1 LNYKV
6 LIFSVISSLL
16 FTLLLFSFSTKT
28 ESELI
33 KSEFTENLFPKVVD
47 YDLDYNIYNL
57 LDYKTKK
64 QINLSVFKHKTV
76 LLNFY
81 EPWCQA
87 CNKEFTSLNEFAK
100 LYKDKVVVVSISS
113 GDDMGMLD
121 EWQKKWNY
129 ENIQFLIDKNSKLT
143 QYFKVR
149 SIPATYLAEN
159 NGSVRYEF
167 IGDRNYLSKSFS
179 RYIDMLLSY

>member
-1 LNYKV
+1 MNYKV
-6 LIFSVISSLL
+6 LTFSVISSLL
-16 FTLLLFSFSTKT
+16 FTLLLFSFSKPT

-33 KSEFTENLFPKVVD
+33 KAEFTENLFPKIVD
-47 YDLDYNIYNL
+47 YDLDYEIYDL
-57 LDYKTKK
+57 MDYKTKK
-64 QINLSVFKHKTV
+64 QVNLSVFKNKTV

-87 CNKEFTSLNEFAK
+87 CNKEFTVLNKFAK
-100 LYKDKVVVVSISS
+100 LYKDKVIVVSISS